1 MTDFN
6 NNNKFIPIPKLPET
20 KTEYVLNEEQPRQ
33 QEQKSATEKIVDSVT
48 NVPSV
53 VKEAVVPAIHA
64 SDDKDKGKGSSSGR
78 GSPKIVQKDTYAEA
92 MRHASFEQE
101 QARQQNLRDVGC
113 ELQ

>member
-6 NNNKFIPIPKLPET
+6 NNNKYIPKLPET
-20 KTEYVLNEEQPRQ
+20 KTEIILN
-33 QEQKSATEKIVDSVT
+33 QEQQIPKEQKFTTEKVVDSVKKA
-48 NVPSV
+48 S
-53 VKEAVVPAIHA
+53 EIVVPTAYA
-64 SDDKDKGKGSSSGR
+64 SDDKDKGKGSGSGR
-78 GSPKIVQKDTYAEA
+78 GSPKIVQKDTHAEA